1 MPERILVNEVERPL
15 PLPVGT
21 VTDITRVRGVM
32 THRYRESQPQVNQPA
47 QDTIPGKGSGDQ

>member
-1 MPERILVNEVERPL
+1 MNEVERPL